1 MLRAMRALLLP
12 LLLLPAD
19 DPFAAGVSA
28 YRAGAYKEAYAAFA
42 AVVAEDTG
50 AADNAIAAPAHYNQ
64 GLAAL
69 RAGMWRE
76 AEAAVGKAASLAG
89 GEFVARRDFVR
100 GNLALARSANAQAQA
115 SGPEAE
121 PFAFD
126 VAIAQA
132 EAAVR
137 AWQAAAMS
145 RDDWPEARRNVE
157 RALLAVAE
165 LQRLKAAAEGKQQS
179 KKEQAPAELP
189 TPEPVPE
196 QAEPELA
203 APDAQAGDHGADLVA
218 RLLERLARKE
228 RERRRVRH
236 DAQLT
241 ARGATERDW

>member
-1 MLRAMRALLLP
+1 MLVGMRAPVLLS
-12 LLLLPAD
+12 LLLLD
-19 DPFAAGVSA
+19 GDPFAAGVSA
-28 YRAGAYKEAYAAFA
+28 YRAGAFKEAYAAFA
-42 AVVAEDTG
+42 SATAGDAVD
-50 AADNAIAAPAHYNQ
+50 AAPAHYNQ

-89 GEFVARRDFVR
+89 GEFVALRDFVR

-132 EAAVR
+132 EAAAR

-157 RALLAVAE
+157 RALLAVDE
-165 LQRLKAAAEGKQQS
+165 LQRKKAEAEGKQQS
-179 KKEQAPAELP
+179 KKEQAPTELP
-189 TPEPVPE
+189 APEPE
-196 QAEPELA
+196 SAQAEPELA
-203 APDAQAGDHGADLVA
+203 APDAQVGDHGADLVA

-228 RERRRVRH
+228 KERRRVRH
-236 DAQLT
+236 DAQLA
-241 ARGATERDW
+241 ARGAAEQDW